1 VVKRPKGITVMACVF
16 LFMGFSALNALVTY
30 LPQLAQ
36 KHRLLAFLV
45 ANLLIAFVPAV
56 ALLKMKSWSRW
67 VAIAVAAF
75 SLVFIPREVQ
85 TAHGVADMIRAA
97 LRTLFNVWV
106 IWYLAQPHI
115 KAAFRKPTTQLA

>member
-1 VVKRPKGITVMACVF
+1 MACVF

-75 SLVFIPREVQ
+75 SLVFIQ